1 MGQQPYPARNNLEVL
16 HYVREG
22 GRLDNP
28 DNCPD
33 DLHELMLRCWS
44 YNPEERPDFAFCL
57 DTLEFLREK
66 YQALASIATAVHN
79 HNYIGQSFTG
89 PSKVLSTPEQNSLLL
104 AQESDCLSIS
114 SDPAMTQLPLLQ
126 HSRYDASPLTPTDMN
141 DNATRYLQLLCDNEP
156 AVDADGYEV
165 PLPPPPNHVSSF
177 RQAGGG
183 MEASSLRVPAKPRA
197 PLPIAATRSSRL
209 KAVPPP
215 ALSFPSMSPP
225 AVPRV
230 NHITAS
236 KEQSRSRESLLNS
249 DQRHSEGDGSND
261 CGRRSP
267 TVTSALL
274 KSPKSSCSDSESGE
288 GGTAPTYD
296 PIETLKEIFA
306 RGGGRGRETADAQG
320 WSLSTSSTAP
330 CTPCTTSGDDSA
342 PASHRNSG
350 SGISSLSATSAME
363 LDYMPKSSWC

>member
-1 MGQQPYPARNNLEVL
+1 MTSTNSCLGAGRTIQKRGPISRFAWIPWSFCERNTRLSQASLRLSTITTILDSPSRVALTIWGYQGERYPPPVRSPQP
-16 HYVREG
+16 
-22 GRLDNP
+22 
-28 DNCPD
+28 
-33 DLHELMLRCWS
+33 
-44 YNPEERPDFAFCL
+44 
-57 DTLEFLREK
+57 
-66 YQALASIATAVHN
+66 
-79 HNYIGQSFTG
+79 G

-114 SDPAMTQLPLLQ
+114 SDPATTQLPLLQ
-126 HSRYDASPLTPTDMN
+126 HSRYDASPLTPTDMS

-177 RQAGGG
+177 RQAAG
-183 MEASSLRVPAKPRA
+183 METSSLRATSKPRA

-209 KAVPPP
+209 KATPPP
-215 ALSFPSMSPP
+215 ALSFPSASPP

-236 KEQSRSRESLLNS
+236 KEQSRSRESLLNG

-274 KSPKSSCSDSESGE
+274 KSPKSSCSESESGE
-288 GGTAPTYD
+288 GGTAPT
-296 PIETLKEIFA
+296 
-306 RGGGRGRETADAQG
+306 ETADAQG